1 MDHIWARDRILHRC
15 VTKKITSCSEG
26 VNRLWLWIECGAFL
40 VAHDVDTAWV
50 ILRSHLAQLDIWF
63 RKSRFS
69 SPHANAFSPLAN
81 HFKNVK
87 KSENPND
94 WKFLPETKLFCSKH
108 FNICL
113 NNDSCV
119 IEREKKRKIRTCGA
133 LWTTQRSESVKNP
146 SGIRWERPPKT
157 LKLKT

>member
-1 MDHIWARDRILHRC
+1 MGHIWLSRAPDNSFCLLCLYSGNFRKMRKLFGNNCLMQHFQ
-15 VTKKITSCSEG
+15 KKIFKALCYKNATSCSEG
-26 VNRLWLWIECGAFL
+26 VNQLWLWIECGAFL

-94 WKFLPETKLFCSKH
+94 WKFCQKQNFFVPSIL
-108 FNICL
+108 I
-113 NNDSCV
+113 
-119 IEREKKRKIRTCGA
+119 
-133 LWTTQRSESVKNP
+133 SV
-146 SGIRWERPPKT
+146 
-157 LKLKT
+157 